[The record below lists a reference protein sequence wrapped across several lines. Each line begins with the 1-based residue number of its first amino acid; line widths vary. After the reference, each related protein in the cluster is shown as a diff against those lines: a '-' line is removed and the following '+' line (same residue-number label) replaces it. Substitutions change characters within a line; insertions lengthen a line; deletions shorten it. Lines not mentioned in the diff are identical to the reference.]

1 MHKLMLHQND
11 PSEKV
16 ISEVQKLFKH
26 LKINQLLRAA
36 NIKKS
41 RGISVQQIF
50 EFIFMLA
57 LFGKNQYRFLANKR
71 AQGLPKKDVYYDFL
85 NNPHYAWRHF
95 LLMLASKVIG
105 KFDHLTSDKRVRT
118 FIIDDSLVARNRSK
132 KTELL
137 AKVFDHS
144 SHRFIKGFNM
154 LTLGWTDG
162 YSFIP
167 VDFAMLSSAKE
178 INRYNEASAT
188 IDKRSH
194 GFKRRLEAVT
204 QKPDA
209 VIKLI
214 KNALN
219 IGITA
224 DYVLMDTWFTNEP
237 MIKNLRNIGLHV
249 IGMVKSNYR
258 YRYKGQLMNLA
269 ELRKCLHAANKS
281 DIIGSL
287 LCETKDG
294 IPVKLVFIRHRNKK
308 NDWLVLASSDLSLDD
323 KEIVRIYG
331 MRWEVEVF
339 FKASKSLLKLGT
351 EYQGRSYDMLIAH
364 TTIVFTRY
372 ILLEWERRHNQDS
385 RSFGELFFL
394 FCEDIQ
400 DLDYET
406 ALRQL
411 IYYCMMLL
419 DYVPKELADIISCQL
434 LLWIAAQPLYIRSL
448 FYNFCSE
455 S

>member
-1 MHKLMLHQND
+1 MLHQID

-16 ISEVQKLFKH
+16 INEIQKLFKN
-26 LKINQLLRAA
+26 LKINQLLRTV
-36 NIKKS
+36 NIRKS

-50 EFIFMLA
+50 EFIFLLA
-57 LFGKNQYRFLANKR
+57 LLGKNQYRFLESKR
-71 AQGLPKKDVYYDFL
+71 GQGLPGKDVYYNFL
-85 NNPHYAWRHF
+85 NNPYYAWRRF
-95 LLMLASKVIG
+95 LLMLASKVTDT
-105 KFDHLTSDKRVRT
+105 FDHLTSDKRVRA
-118 FIIDDSLVARNRSK
+118 FIIDDSPVARNRSREA
-132 KTELL
+132 ELL
-137 AKVFDHS
+137 ARVFDHS
-144 SHRFIKGFNM
+144 QGRYIKGFNM

-167 VDFAMLSSAKE
+167 VDFAMLSSANQT
-178 INRYNEASAT
+178 NRYNEASAS

-194 GFKRRLEAVT
+194 GFKRRLEAMMP
-204 QKPDA
+204 KPDT
-209 VIKLI
+209 VLKLI
-214 KNALN
+214 ENTLN
-219 IGITA
+219 VGITA

-237 MIKNLRNIGLHV
+237 MIKGLRNIGLDV

-258 YRYKGQLMNLA
+258 YRYTGQLMKLA
-269 ELRKCLHAANKS
+269 EIRKCLPSGNKS

-308 NDWLVLASSDLSLDD
+308 NDWFVLASTDLSLDD

-331 MRWEVEVF
+331 MRWEIEVF

-372 ILLEWERRHNQDS
+372 ILLEWERRHNQDL

-394 FCEDIQ
+394 LCEEIQ
-400 DLDYET
+400 DLDYAT

-411 IYYCMMLL
+411 MYYCMIML
-419 DYVPKELADIISCQL
+419 DYVPKELAEIVSCQVMF
-434 LLWIAAQPLYIRSL
+434 WIAAQPLYIQRL
-448 FYNFCSE
+448 FSNFYYE

>member
-1 MHKLMLHQND
+1 MHKSMLHQIN

-16 ISEVQKLFKH
+16 LCEVNKLFKV
-26 LKINQLLRAA
+26 LKINHLLRAA
-36 NIKKS
+36 NIKKAC
-41 RGISVQQIF
+41 GISVQQVF

-57 LFGKNQYRFLANKR
+57 LFGKNQYRFLESKR
-71 AQGLPKKDVYYDFL
+71 GKGLPGKDVYYNFL
-85 NNPHYAWRHF
+85 NNPHYAWRRF
-95 LLMLASKVIG
+95 LLMLASKVTET
-105 KFDHLTSDKRVRT
+105 FDHLTSDKRIRA
-118 FIIDDSLVARNRSK
+118 FIIDDSPIARNRSK
-132 KTELL
+132 EAELL
-137 AKVFDHS
+137 ARVFDHS
-144 SHRFIKGFNM
+144 KQCFIKGFNM

-167 VDFAMLSSAKE
+167 VDFSMLSSAQE
-178 INRYNEASAT
+178 TNRYNEAST
-188 IDKRSH
+188 FIDKRTH
-194 GFKRRLEAVT
+194 GYKRRLEAVMH
-204 QKPDA
+204 KPDV

-237 MIKNLRNIGLHV
+237 MIKGLRNIDLHI
-249 IGMVKSNYR
+249 IGMVKNNYR
-258 YRYKGQLMNLA
+258 YRYNGQLMKLA
-269 ELRKCLHAANKS
+269 EIRNRLHSGNKS

-287 LCETKDG
+287 LCETKNG
-294 IPVKLVFIRHRNKK
+294 IQVKLVFIRNRNKK
-308 NDWLVLASSDLSLDD
+308 SDWLVLASTDLSLDD

-331 MRWEVEVF
+331 MRWNIEVF

-372 ILLEWERRHNQDS
+372 ILLEWERRYNQDS

-394 FCEDIQ
+394 LCEEIQ
-400 DLDYET
+400 DLDYAT
-406 ALRQL
+406 ALKQL
-411 IYYCMMLL
+411 MYYCMMLL
-419 DYVPKELADIISCQL
+419 DYVPKELAKIVSCQVMF
-434 LLWIAAQPLYIRSL
+434 WISAQPLYIQRL
-448 FYNFCSE
+448 FSNFCYE